1 MLLVVL
7 LNFIDLFVFVFN
19 ILLVVRV
26 LMSYFANPEWR
37 FWMGLVNIT
46 EPVLGPVRQLIPGS
60 GIGVDFAPLVTIF
73 LLEGVQYLIHSL
85 TGTL

>member
-1 MLLVVL
+1 MILVVL

-26 LMSYFANPEWR
+26 LMSYSASPEWR
-37 FWMGLVNIT
+37 FWIGLVNLT
-46 EPVLGPVRQLIPGS
+46 EPVLAPVRMLLPGQGM
-60 GIGVDFAPLVTIF
+60 GIDFAPMVTFF